1 MAISPHKISIKKA
14 IISILLAVLP
24 FVISAQQKTIIT
36 GKVYDATTREP
47 LPFVNLLLK
56 NTTVGTTT
64 DIDGAYKLET
74 ETSSDS
80 IMVSYIGYDM
90 TIKPIVNH
98 KTQTINFFLQ
108 SQSQNLGEVVV
119 HPGENPAWR
128 ILRKM
133 VEHKPDNDP
142 GKLESY
148 QFEAYNKLEFDLNN
162 IPKKYEKKKVLKPV
176 NFIFNYIDS
185 SNVKEKPYLPTFIT
199 ESVSDIY
206 YRSNPSDKKEI
217 IKATKF
223 SGFQNPSISHYT
235 GDMYQDIDI
244 YKNSS
249 LIFGQEFV
257 SPLSNRWNGYYKY
270 YLIDSMYIN
279 GHHCYQIQFKPKHL
293 SEFAFYGNMWIADTT
308 FALMRIEMTV
318 AKDANLNYVQDFSVV
333 QEYAYVDNKYWML
346 SKNKLVVEFGLSAKG
361 LGLYGRKTTLYDNF
375 VINKPKTED
384 GFYNPIKKTIVEDS
398 ANRRSLHY
406 WDSIRQEPLSKNE
419 KSIYAMVD
427 TFQTLPVYHHALNTI
442 TLIATGYKTL
452 GDFEI
457 GPITDFYSHNPVEGD
472 RFRFGGRTSNNFS
485 KWYELSGYLAYGL
498 KDRKTKYDIGYKAF
512 ITKEPWQQISVQYND
527 DVRVLGRSERL
538 FSQDNILT
546 SLLSREPMTNLTE
559 IKETKLTYDR
569 DIFSGLNFK
578 FSFVN
583 KIFIP
588 TEGIGYS
595 VFDGPADID
604 TKTSIYDPEL
614 QVNMNLS
621 FNQKYVIYS
630 VTRKSLGTKYP
641 ILLVRYTKGL
651 QGIFN
656 GDYKYQKLVAGIS
669 YVLHINPIGRTNLNV
684 ESGKIWGNVP
694 YLEMFLPPGN
704 ETYVYDRASYNLMNY
719 YEFVSDEYIAVTAE
733 HHFEG
738 LFLNRIP
745 LMRKL
750 KWREVATYRCL
761 VGSVNPVNEQTV
773 LFPANMYGLTNRPYS
788 ETGVGIENIFNIIRV
803 DALWRLSYLSHPN
816 VSKFALM
823 GSFEF
828 TF

>member
-1 MAISPHKISIKKA
+1 MALFLSNISKKA
-14 IISILLAVLP
+14 ATLLLLFP
-24 FVISAQQKTIIT
+24 FMLFAQQKTIIT

-56 NTTVGTTT
+56 NTSVGTST
-64 DIDGAYKLET
+64 DIDGAYSLET
-74 ETSSDS
+74 YTPSDS
-80 IMVSYIGYDM
+80 LEVSYIGYDM
-90 TIKPIVNH
+90 AIKPIVNN
-98 KTQTINFFLQ
+98 KSQVINFFMQ
-108 SQSQNLGEVVV
+108 SQSQSIGEVVV

-162 IPKKYEKKKVLKPV
+162 IPKRYEKKKVLKSV

-185 SNVKEKPYLPTFIT
+185 SNVKEKPYLPTFIS

-206 YRSNPSDKKEI
+206 YKSNPSDKKEI

-249 LIFGQEFV
+249 LIFGQEFA
-257 SPLSNRWNGYYKY
+257 SPLSNSWNGYYKY
-270 YLIDSMYIN
+270 YLIDSTYIN
-279 GHHCYQIQFKPKHL
+279 GHRCYQIQFKPKHL
-293 SEFAFYGNMWIADTT
+293 SEFAFYGNMWITDTT

-318 AKDANLNYVQDFSVV
+318 TKDANLNYVQDFSVV
-333 QEYAYVDNKYWML
+333 QEYTYVDNKCWML
-346 SKNKLVVEFGLSAKG
+346 SKNKLIVEFGLNEKG

-375 VINKPKTED
+375 IINKPKGEE
-384 GFYNPIKKTIVEDS
+384 GFYNPLKKVIVQDS
-398 ANRRSLHY
+398 ANFRSLHY

-419 KSIYAMVD
+419 KNIYTMVD
-427 TFQTLPVYHHALNTI
+427 TFQTLPVYRHTLNTI
-442 TLIATGYKTL
+442 TLLAIGYKTF

-457 GPITDFYSHNPVEGD
+457 GPIADFYSHNPVEGD
-472 RFRFGGRTSNNFS
+472 RIRFGGRTSNNFS
-485 KWYELSGYLAYGL
+485 KWYELSGYVAYGF
-498 KDRKTKYDIGYKAF
+498 KDQKTKYDIGYKAF
-512 ITKEPWQQISVQYND
+512 ITKEPWQQIDVQYND
-527 DVRVLGRSERL
+527 DVKVLGRSERL

-559 IKETKLTYDR
+559 IKETSLTYDR
-569 DIFSGLNFK
+569 DIFAGLNFK

-583 KIFIP
+583 KVFIP
-588 TEGIGYS
+588 TGGAGYS
-595 VFDGPADID
+595 VFTGPGNID
-604 TKTSIYDPEL
+604 TKTSIFDPEL

-621 FNQKYVIYS
+621 FNEKFVIYS
-630 VTRKSLGTKYP
+630 VSRQSLGTKYP
-641 ILLVRYTKGL
+641 VLLVRYTKGL

-656 GDYKYQKLVAGIS
+656 GDYRYHKLVAGVS
-669 YVLHINPIGRTNLNV
+669 YTLHINPLGKTNLNV

-704 ETYVYDRASYNLMNY
+704 ETYIFDRAAYNLMNY
-719 YEFVSDEYIAVTAE
+719 YEFSSDQYLALTAE

-750 KWREVATYRCL
+750 KWREVATFKWL
-761 VGSVNPVNEQTV
+761 AGSINPANEQTV
-773 LFPANMYGLTNRPYS
+773 QFPVNMYGLNNKPYS
-788 ETGVGIENIFNIIRV
+788 ETGVAIENIFDVIRV

-816 VSKFALM
+816 VSRFAIM
-823 GSFEF
+823 GSFDF